1 MKNTEE
7 SPQLSSI
14 RRFYQQA
21 FRHYDKTGRIPPVSV
36 ELYPYAGINHTIRI
50 RGGRAFVRISDVC
63 VDMELEGQKALAFIL
78 VAKLY
83 RKRAASVHQET
94 YNAALRTSDI
104 QRRAAR
110 TKKTRGRQ
118 TPLFTEGDIYD
129 LDELF
134 DDVNAKYFNNK
145 IERPLLTWSSRKTYR
160 VLGHH
165 DATQNKIVISRS
177 LDTPETPRYIV
188 EYVMFHEML
197 HVKHPTLTINGR
209 RYNHTPAFRA
219 DEQRFPKY
227 HAAERW
233 IEANVRRLKRAAKRK

>member
-1 MKNTEE
+1 VKNSQE
-7 SPQLSSI
+7 SPQIDSI

-36 ELYPYAGINHTIRI
+36 EIYPYSGINHTIRL
-50 RGGRAFVRISDVC
+50 RGGRAFVRISDIC
-63 VDMELEGQKALAFIL
+63 VDMDMGGQRALAFIL

-83 RKRAASVHQET
+83 RKQAASVHQET
-94 YNAALRTSDI
+94 YNSCLKAPYI
-104 QRRAAR
+104 QRRAAS
-110 TKKTRGRQ
+110 TKKVRGRK
-118 TPLFTEGDIYD
+118 TPLLTDGDIYD

-134 DDVNAKYFNNK
+134 DEVNDKYFNNSIRK
-145 IERPLLTWSSRKTYR
+145 PNLTWSSRKTYR

-165 DATQNKIVISRS
+165 DATQDKIVISRS

-197 HVKHPTLTINGR
+197 HVKHPTVTINGR
-209 RYNHTPAFRA
+209 RYNHTSAFRA
-219 DEQRFPKY
+219 DERKFPKY

-233 IEANVRRLKRAAKRK
+233 IESNVRRLKRAAKKK